1 MKEDAEN
8 EERVMLESMAK
19 EAQQVHATI
28 NSKGWTDIIRPALQR
43 REAALIRDFADADN
57 YETMI
62 RVQQAM
68 NAIRA
73 LVDYIEIKLIE
84 GKEALSELRKDL

>member
-1 MKEDAEN
+1 MKDDAEN
-8 EERVMLESMAK
+8 EDRIMLESMAK

-28 NSKGWTDIIRPALQR
+28 NTKGWKDVIRPALER
-43 REAALIRDFADADN
+43 RECALVRDFANADN
-57 YETMI
+57 YEDMI

-84 GKEALSELRKDL
+84 GKEALVDLRKDL